1 MPGTLAIDLGS
12 TTTVVAWQDGTASP
26 PRLLALAPYA
36 LDDPAVVPS
45 LIWLTGPESAA
56 GALVGRQVLDAGLAD
71 GEGPGLLRDFKRRI
85 GASSEPSSAG
95 RSPGAPARAGG
106 SQAAD
111 SEGSEGPG
119 GSEAAAQQPWLTPE
133 AAGALLLHRIW
144 RALPPGVEPDRL
156 VLTAPIEAYRSY
168 RQWLREVC
176 GSFAVPELALVD
188 EPTAAAIG
196 AGLPPGS
203 RVLVVDFGGGTLDL
217 SLVQLEGGE
226 GRASPIA
233 QLLRFAGRDLEASGQ
248 ALRCARVLGKAGL
261 RLGGRDIDR
270 WIAAELVPDDGPD
283 GELLRTAEALKCQL
297 SDVEEAVRLWSPAG
311 LPARELRL
319 SRRRFEALLEERGL
333 LTQLDTLLE
342 AVWAGAR
349 REGLARGAAIDAVLP
364 VGGSSRIRLIRRWL
378 QERCPGVPLR
388 GERPVEAVALGAL
401 ALTPGVKLR
410 DVLGRG
416 VSLRYWDR
424 RSGTH
429 RWQPLFVAGQGW
441 PTTDPLEIVL
451 ACSHEGQGAIELVLG
466 EPLGEARSEVVFRD
480 GVPQLR
486 RRPAGEAAVAPWRQ
500 APAPLPLQ
508 PPGQAGQDR
517 LRLCFSIDAEA
528 RLWLDGEDLVS
539 ESPLES
545 RCLGPV
551 C

>member
-45 LIWLTGPESAA
+45 LIWLTGPEGTA

-85 GASSEPSSAG
+85 GASPEPPSAG
-95 RSPGAPARAGG
+95 RSPGTPDRAVGA
-106 SQAAD
+106 QAED
-111 SEGSEGPG
+111 SEGSAGPG
-119 GSEAAAQQPWLTPE
+119 GSGAADQQPWLTPE
-133 AAGALLLHRIW
+133 AAGALLLLRLW
-144 RALPPGVEPDRL
+144 RSLPPGVEPDRL

-176 GSFAVPELALVD
+176 GSFEVPELALVD

-261 RLGGRDIDR
+261 RLGGRDLDR
-270 WIAAELVPDDGPD
+270 WIAAELVPDTGPD

-297 SDVEEAVRLWSPAG
+297 SEVEESVRLWSPAG
-311 LPARELRL
+311 LPPRELRL

-333 LTQLDTLLE
+333 LAQLDTLLE

-364 VGGSSRIRLIRRWL
+364 VGGSSRIPLIRRWL

-401 ALTPGVKLR
+401 ALTPGVRLR

-416 VSLRYWDR
+416 VSLRCWDR

-429 RWQPLFVAGQGW
+429 RWHPLFVAGQGW
-441 PTTDPLEIVL
+441 PTTDPLELVL
-451 ACSHEGQGAIELVLG
+451 ACSHDGQGAIELVLG

-486 RRPAGEAAVAPWRQ
+486 RRSAGEAAVAPWRQ
-500 APAPLPLQ
+500 APDPLPLQ

-517 LRLCFSIDAEA
+517 LRLYFSIDAEA
-528 RLWLDGEDLVS
+528 RLWLEGKDLVS
-539 ESPLES
+539 EAPLEL

>member
-12 TTTVVAWQDGTASP
+12 TTTVVAWQDGSASP
-26 PRLLALAPYA
+26 ARLLALAPYA
-36 LDDPAVVPS
+36 LEDPAVVPS
-45 LIWLTGPESAA
+45 LIWLAVPDGAE

-71 GEGPGLLRDFKRRI
+71 GPGPGLLRDFKRSI
-85 GASSEPSSAG
+85 GAP
-95 RSPGAPARAGG
+95 PPQAGG
-106 SQAAD
+106 SQAED
-111 SEGSEGPG
+111 SEGSVGPER
-119 GSEAAAQQPWLTPE
+119 SDAAADQPWLTPE
-133 AAGALLLHRIW
+133 AAGALLLRRLW
-144 RALPPGVEPDRL
+144 QALPPGLAPDRL
-156 VLTAPIEAYRSY
+156 VLTAPIEAYRGY
-168 RQWLREVC
+168 RQWLREVS

-226 GRASPIA
+226 GRAAPIA

-270 WIAAELVPDDGPD
+270 WIAAEIAPDAGPD
-283 GELLRTAEALKCQL
+283 GELLRTAEALKCLL
-297 SDVEEAVRLWSPAG
+297 SEAEEAVRLWIPAG

-333 LTQLDTLLE
+333 LEQLDTLLE
-342 AVWAGAR
+342 EVWAGAR

-364 VGGSSRIRLIRRWL
+364 VGGSSRIPLIRRWL
-378 QERCPGVPLR
+378 EERCPGVPLR

-401 ALTPGVKLR
+401 ALTPGVRLL
-410 DVLGRG
+410 DVLSCG
-416 VSLRYWDR
+416 VSLRCWDR

-429 RWQPLFVAGQGW
+429 RWHPLFVAGQGW
-441 PTTDPLEIVL
+441 PSTAPLELVL
-451 ACSHEGQGAIELVLG
+451 ACSCDGQEAIELVLG

-480 GVPQLR
+480 GVPQLL
-486 RRPAGEAAVAPWRQ
+486 RRPAGEAAVDPWRQ
-500 APAPLPLQ
+500 APAPLRLQ

-517 LRLCFSIDAEA
+517 LRLRFGIDAEA
-528 RLWLDGEDLVS
+528 RLRLEGEDLVS
-539 ESPLES
+539 GEPLEPQ
-545 RCLGPV
+545 CLGPV
-551 C
+551 R

>member
-1 MPGTLAIDLGS
+1 MAGTLAIDLGS
-12 TTTVVAWQDGTASP
+12 STTMVAWQDGTTSP

-45 LIWLTGPESAA
+45 LIWLAVPGGVE

-71 GEGPGLLRDFKRRI
+71 RQGPGLLRDFKRRI
-85 GASSEPSSAG
+85 GASPEPPSGG
-95 RSPGAPARAGG
+95 RSPGASARAGG
-106 SQAAD
+106 SAAED
-111 SEGSEGPG
+111 SEGSEGPEG
-119 GSEAAAQQPWLTPE
+119 AETAAGQPWLTPE
-133 AAGALLLHRIW
+133 AAGALLLRRLW
-144 RALPPGVEPDRL
+144 QALPPGMAPDRL
-156 VLTAPIEAYRSY
+156 VLTAPIEAYRGY
-168 RQWLREVC
+168 RQWLREVS

-196 AGLPPGS
+196 AGLPAGS

-226 GRASPIA
+226 GRAAPIA

-270 WIAAELVPDDGPD
+270 WIAAEIAPDAGLD
-283 GELLRTAEALKCQL
+283 GELLRTAEALKCRL
-297 SDVEEAVRLWSPAG
+297 SDAEEAVRLWSPAA
-311 LPARELRL
+311 LPAQELRL
-319 SRRRFEALLEERGL
+319 SRRRFEELLKERGL
-333 LTQLDTLLE
+333 LEQLDTLLE

-364 VGGSSRIRLIRRWL
+364 VGGSSRIPLIRRWL

-388 GERPVEAVALGAL
+388 GERPIEAVALGAL
-401 ALTPGVKLR
+401 ALTPGVRLL

-416 VSLRYWDR
+416 VSLRCWDR
-424 RSGTH
+424 RSGSH
-429 RWQPLFVAGQGW
+429 RWHPLFVAGQGW
-441 PTTDPLEIVL
+441 PSAAPLELVL
-451 ACSHEGQGAIELVLG
+451 ACSHDGQEAIELVLG
-466 EPLGEARSEVVFRD
+466 EPLAEARSEVVFRD
-480 GVPQLR
+480 GLPQLR
-486 RRPAGEAAVAPWRQ
+486 RRPAGEAGVAPWRQ

-508 PPGQAGQDR
+508 PLGQAGQDR
-517 LRLCFSIDAEA
+517 LRLRFGIDAES
-528 RLWLDGEDLVS
+528 RLRLEGEDLVS
-539 ESPLES
+539 GEPLEP

-551 C
+551 R